1 MQRLTQAT
9 THLGTSMA
17 HGAASYLG
25 INVVMLIAEA
35 RWHIVWRL
43 MIWDVNE
50 MKTFGFLLGKTLH
63 P

>member
-9 THLGTSMA
+9 THLGNNLA
-17 HGAASYLG
+17 HGAASYFGL
-25 INVVMLIAEA
+25 NVVLLIAEA
-35 RWHIVWRL
+35 RWHLVWRL
-43 MIWDVNE
+43 MLWDVSE